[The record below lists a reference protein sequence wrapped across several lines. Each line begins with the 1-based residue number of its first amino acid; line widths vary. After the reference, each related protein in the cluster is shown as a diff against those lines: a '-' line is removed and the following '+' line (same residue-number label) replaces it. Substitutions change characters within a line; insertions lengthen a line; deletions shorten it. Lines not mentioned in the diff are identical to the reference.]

1 MASVIV
7 AGSLVPTFG
16 NSFTVYPEPPKTIE
30 EKILEELPPVFI
42 PIAKAESGLKPEA
55 YNPEWH
61 YDSKGRPL
69 CQGSFGVLQIACVH
83 FENYEGNF
91 DVDMNI
97 ELAKKIYEANGNST
111 RAWGVCKTINCNG

>member
-1 MASVIV
+1 M
-7 AGSLVPTFG
+7 AGSFVPTFG

-42 PIAKAESGLKPEA
+42 SIAKAESGLRPEA

-61 YDSKGRPL
+61 YDTKRNPI
-69 CQGSFGVLQIACVH
+69 CQGSFGLLQVACIH

-91 DVDMNI
+91 DVDTNI
-97 ELAKKIYEANGNST
+97 QLAKKIYEESGT
-111 RAWGVCKTINCNG
+111 KPWMVCKKIDCVVQ